1 MKIVKRTIAL
11 LIMFLMLSTITFA
24 EETKTVSFKATV
36 SDGDVTVEETELISD
51 IDNSD
56 LFVKVTKIADDKE
69 SVIYEG
75 VLGEY
80 DNGLWAFTDFSDIDF
95 LVIFDWNS
103 MENEAIYIVPIS
115 KLNDNKSSMT
125 TETSETTKIQN
136 TDDLNTTR
144 TETVEQPSPI
154 SATQLIEYDVTYS
167 IVSDGSLSM
176 DIDYNVYNGN
186 SENDSVSLIA
196 ALYENGR
203 LSDIQTQSLSVD
215 ALDSNSDSI
224 LLPLPNNRE
233 NYSVK
238 LMVWE
243 GFGSLRPIGNAKQV
257 ADLDDYTRE
266 KYMYI
271 TSTANVGF
279 NVYMNAATVK
289 GANTDAVHTLKYD
302 STKITPVDLC
312 GFTYNKELTA
322 GEIANTNITIQNA
335 DLSAGKIVYKFN
347 LGAGRN
353 TGITNLVK
361 FKTLSD
367 VTDETIIYTIQ

>member
-1 MKIVKRTIAL
+1 MNLIKKMTSL
-11 LIMFLMLSTITFA
+11 LLVMLLFGVNVFA
-24 EETKTVSFKATV
+24 EETTTASFKATI
-36 SDGDVTVEETELISD
+36 DGENISVVETELESD
-51 IDNSD
+51 VDNSN
-56 LFVKVTKIADDKE
+56 LIVKVTKVTNDDE
-69 SVIYEG
+69 TVIYEG
-75 VLGEY
+75 ALGEY
-80 DNGLWAFTDFSDIDF
+80 ADGMWAFTDFSEIDF
-95 LVIFDWNS
+95 LVIFDWES
-103 MENEAIYIVPIS
+103 MGNEAIYVVPV
-115 KLNDNKSSMT
+115 K
-125 TETSETTKIQN
+125 ETTDSTSSVTSKTTNIN
-136 TDDLNTTR
+136 NLNTTNDINA
-144 TETVEQPSPI
+144 EQVSTI

-203 LSDIQTQSLSVD
+203 LSDIQTQNLSVD

-238 LMVWE
+238 LMVWD
-243 GFGSLRPIGNAKQV
+243 GMGTLRPIGNAKQV
-257 ADLDDYTRE
+257 VDLDYYTRE

-271 TSTANVGF
+271 TSNANVGF

-289 GANTDAVHTLKYD
+289 GANDDAVHTLKYD

-322 GEIANTNITIQNA
+322 GEILNTNITIQNV
-335 DLSAGKIVYKFN
+335 DLSAGKIEYKFN
-347 LGAGRN
+347 LEAGRN
-353 TGITNLVK
+353 TGIINLVK

-367 VTDETIIYTIQ
+367 VTDETIVYTIQ

>member
-1 MKIVKRTIAL
+1 MKVVKRTIAL

-24 EETKTVSFKATV
+24 EEIKTVAYKETM
-36 SDGDVTVEETELISD
+36 DDDVTVVENKLISNVD
-51 IDNSD
+51 SSD
-56 LFVKVTKIADDKE
+56 LLVKVTKVTDDKV

-80 DNGLWAFTDFSDIDF
+80 DNGIWAHTDFSDIDI
-95 LVIFDWNS
+95 LVIFDWES
-103 MENEAIYIVPIS
+103 MENEAIYIVPV
-115 KLNDNKSSMT
+115 KEKTDNTSSVAP
-125 TETSETTKIQN
+125 ETTKAN
-136 TDDLNTTR
+136 NLNTTNDEN
-144 TETVEQPSPI
+144 TEQVSTI
-154 SATQLIEYDVTYS
+154 SATRLIEYDVTYS
-167 IVSDGSLSM
+167 IISNGNLSM

-203 LSDIQTQSLSVD
+203 LSDIQTQNLSVD

-238 LMVWE
+238 LMVWD
-243 GFGSLRPIGNAKQV
+243 GMGTLRPIGNAKQV
-257 ADLDDYTRE
+257 VDLDDYTRE

-271 TSTANVGF
+271 TSNANIGF

-289 GANTDAVHTLKYD
+289 GANDDAVHTLKYD

-322 GEIANTNITIQNA
+322 GEILNTNITIQNA
-335 DLSAGKIVYKFN
+335 DLSAGKIEYKFN
-347 LGAGRN
+347 LEAGRN
-353 TGITNLVK
+353 TGITNMVK

-367 VTDETIIYTIQ
+367 LTDEVIIYTIQ